1 MRAVLQ
7 AIREA
12 YASALGDLAAC
23 CRHDMVP
30 EVASSEKRPAKKQQ
44 LDKALAGAFKACLVQ
59 PFMDAAAAG
68 KRDTCTALAIAW
80 VSYCS
85 GVQQRY
91 TVEPDWVVEVAVLA
105 VQTLEACYKAH
116 SEASA
121 KAAAVQDAELGIS
134 ISGQRLCQGMACAR
148 GPSLLP

>member
-1 MRAVLQ
+1 MRAALQ

-12 YASALGDLAAC
+12 YASVLGDLAAC

-44 LDKALAGAFKACLVQ
+44 LDKVLAGAFKACLVQ
-59 PFMDAAAAG
+59 PFVDAAASG

-105 VQTLEACYKAH
+105 VQALEACYKAH

-121 KAAAVQDAELGIS
+121 KAAVLPDAELGIS
-134 ISGQRLCQGMACAR
+134 ISGQQLRQCMTCAW
-148 GPSLLP
+148 GCSPLP